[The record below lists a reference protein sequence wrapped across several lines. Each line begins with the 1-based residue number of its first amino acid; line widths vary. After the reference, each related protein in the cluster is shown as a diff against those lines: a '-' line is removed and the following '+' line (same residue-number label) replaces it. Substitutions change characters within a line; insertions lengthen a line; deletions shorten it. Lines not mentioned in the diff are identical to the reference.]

1 MRCKVCGNESGKY
14 PLCRVCNT
22 KKEQGLVIKCTVCGN
37 WHYTN
42 SSCPQ
47 PVENNGGIFIYE
59 VRKTLISKNERSFYN
74 ALIKCV
80 PDGYHVFPQVNLA
93 AFIDRTDN
101 VRFHNELFRNVDFL
115 ITDNNYS
122 PRLAVEIN
130 DSTHLE
136 RDRRE
141 RDERVSRILEEAG
154 LPLMKLWTSYGVN
167 IDYINKKT
175 TELLNTPVVRIKHS
189 VTDKPINN
197 VSELPGSNSSISN
210 SSAAEPLSNN
220 TQEHSNN
227 TVNNSYNDKEQRNNK
242 RRGCYIATCVYG
254 SYDCPS
260 VWTLRRFRDEVLNKN
275 VSGRLFIKL
284 YYAVSPTAVRL
295 FGNNKIFRSFWK
307 KRLDKLVNH
316 LNEKGIEN
324 TKYIDK

>member
-141 RDERVSRILEEAG
+141 RDKRVSRILEEAG

-189 VTDKPINN
+189 VT
-197 VSELPGSNSSISN
+197 
-210 SSAAEPLSNN
+210 
-220 TQEHSNN
+220 
-227 TVNNSYNDKEQRNNK
+227 DKEQRNNK